1 MLDCVAVG
9 KSTKFISVRA
19 TLSVNTGAGF
29 SITLPL
35 VQDPNLLAKSFF
47 VSL

>member
-19 TLSVNTGAGF
+19 TLSVNTGAGL
-29 SITLPL
+29 T
-35 VQDPNLLAKSFF
+35 DNDWGW
-47 VSL
+47 